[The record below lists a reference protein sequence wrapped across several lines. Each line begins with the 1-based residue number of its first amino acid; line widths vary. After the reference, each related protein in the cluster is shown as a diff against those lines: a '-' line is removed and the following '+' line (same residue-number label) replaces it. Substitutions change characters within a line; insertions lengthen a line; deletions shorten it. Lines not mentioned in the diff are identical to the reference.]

1 MILSM
6 STAQA
11 LFKLLGLTEK
21 IRCLDIGAL
30 SVGAELDPWMNLAL
44 NEGLAEV
51 IGFEPVEDECER
63 LNAAYEAHQGVI
75 RYLPFA
81 IGDGASHSLRVTNVP
96 MTSSLYEP
104 LNETIDV
111 FSNLGELMRVE
122 KRIDIETKRLDDLLA
137 LTGAADFIKLDIQGS
152 ELMALENAEATLATV
167 SVIQCEVEFVEL
179 YQDQPLFADVDK
191 FLRSQGFCFLKFAY
205 LMGRPYKPLTS
216 NGNPNKAISQT
227 LWGDAIY
234 VKDFRQR
241 RLHDSRVL
249 LSAAFV
255 LHEMYGAYDLAHLF
269 IEELDRRDGSSMA
282 SDYRSIILGLSSQ
295 PNPSLTLKLPGDISI
310 IVPNNLE
317 LITPYV
323 LMEQLD
329 WFEDEIK
336 FVRDLL
342 KPGQVTIDIGANYG
356 VYALTMA
363 KAVGI
368 DGRVFAFEPATTTA
382 DYLKQSLDANSFK
395 QAEVLQLA
403 ITSEPGTG
411 RISTQQHAELNALLD
426 GSKLESSEE
435 VRLDSLDHF
444 FKGRTNVDF
453 IKIDAEGHEQM
464 ILAGGRDFFGSNSPL
479 VLYEVKEGSGFHLD
493 LVKSFG
499 DLGYDS
505 YRLLPGLNV
514 LVPFEPSSPSDD
526 YLLNLFACKQDQAHK
541 LRSQGKLVLPAEWPG
556 EQIDLTSD
564 MAWTCLEDY
573 FQSLSCP
580 QEWLKNWRQL
590 PRDSELNNAIALYQI
605 SQNLGET
612 SLRRVIALRQSFN
625 LFKALVECSPT
636 PSRLSSLA
644 RVAQAYGAR
653 SVAVAVLQSLIELL
667 IMIAEVDVDEPFL
680 LPSHRFDFIPPGDSP
695 VNWLGAAALEEQ
707 ERLESFSS
715 FYSAE
720 ASRDRLEMIA
730 SLGFAS
736 EEMTRRLSLLNR
748 RREASAAQGLDVI

>member
-1 MILSM
+1 MN
-6 STAQA
+6 TAQA

-30 SVGAELDPWMNLAL
+30 ALGEELDPWLKLAL

-51 IGFEPVEDECER
+51 IGFEPVEAECAQ
-63 LNAAYEAHQGVI
+63 LNAAYESHQGVI

-104 LNETIDV
+104 DNETIDV
-111 FSNLGELMRVE
+111 FWNLGELMRVE
-122 KRIDIETKRLDDLLA
+122 KRVDVETKRLDDLLT
-137 LTGAADFIKLDIQGS
+137 LTGSVDFIKLDIQGS
-152 ELMALENAEATLATV
+152 ELMALENARSTLATV
-167 SVIQCEVEFVEL
+167 GVVQCEVEFVEL

-205 LMGRPYKPLTS
+205 LMGRPYKPLSS
-216 NGNPNKAISQT
+216 NGNPNIAISQT

-241 RLHDSRVL
+241 HLYDSRVL
-249 LSAAFV
+249 RSAAFV
-255 LHEMYGAYDLAHLF
+255 LHQMYNAYDLAHLF
-269 IEELDRRDGSSMA
+269 IEELDRRDGSSLA
-282 SDYRSIILGLSSQ
+282 SEYRSSILGLPSKA
-295 PNPSLTLKLPGDISI
+295 NPSLALKLPGDISI
-310 IVPNNLE
+310 IVPDSLE

-342 KPGQVTIDIGANYG
+342 RPGQIAIDIGANYG

-363 KAVGI
+363 NVVGV
-368 DGRVFAFEPATTTA
+368 DGRVFAFEPVSKTA
-382 DYLKQSLDANSFK
+382 GYLKQSLDANNFK

-403 ITSEPGTG
+403 ISAAPGTG
-411 RISTQQHAELNALLD
+411 RISTQQQAELNMLVD

-444 FKGRTNVDF
+444 FSGRTDVDF
-453 IKIDAEGHEQM
+453 LKIDAEGHEQI
-464 ILAGGRDFFGSNSPL
+464 ILNGGRDFFAKNSPL
-479 VLYEVKEGSGFHLD
+479 VLYEVKEGSGFHFQ
-493 LVKSFG
+493 LVESFNG
-499 DLGYDS
+499 LGYDP

-514 LVPFEPSSPSDD
+514 LVPFDPSSFSDD
-526 YLLNLFACKQDQAHK
+526 YLLNLFACKRDQACQ
-541 LRSQGKLVLPAEWPG
+541 LRSQGKLVLQEEWQG
-556 EQIDLTSD
+556 DQLFLISD
-564 MAWTCLEDY
+564 NDWTGIEDY
-573 FQSLSCP
+573 FESLSCP
-580 QEWLKNWRQL
+580 QEWLKNWRNL
-590 PRDSELNNAIALYQI
+590 PQDSELIKAIALYQI
-605 SQNLGET
+605 SRNQEET
-612 SLRRVIALRQSFN
+612 PLRRAAALRQSFD
-625 LFKALVECSPT
+625 LFKAMVNESPT

-653 SVAVAVLQSLIELL
+653 SVAVAALQNLIELL
-667 IMIAEVDVDEPFL
+667 IMLAAVDVDEPFL
-680 LPSHRFDFIPPGDSP
+680 LPSHSFDSIPPGDSP
-695 VNWLGAAALEEQ
+695 VNWLGAAALQEQ

-715 FYSAE
+715 FYSGE
-720 ASRDRLEMIA
+720 ASRERLEMIA

-736 EEMTRRLSLLNR
+736 EEMTRRLELLNR